1 MTLRITI
8 LAVLAF
14 LAVGQVSLAQEVNQ
28 GPDQVGM
35 SQSPGPKRPLYAPAH
50 YPAYNWYPMACGSV
64 IFPRSPL
71 CGGRAPLPWD
81 WECPWWGC

>member
-1 MTLRITI
+1 MTLRIAI

-14 LAVGQVSLAQEVNQ
+14 VALDQVSLAQDVNQ
-28 GPDQVGM
+28 GSDQAAM
-35 SQSPGPKRPLYAPAH
+35 NQLPGPKRPLYGHAR
-50 YPAYNWYPMACGSV
+50 YNWYPMACGSV

-71 CGGRAPLPWD
+71 CGDRAPLPWD